1 MTHEWQQPLRRLEY
15 KYLHGDAQVQNWK
28 LVLFIRA
35 LDHGYEIMG
44 INGNV
49 WRDRD
54 LMVREATV

>member
-1 MTHEWQQPLRRLEY
+1 MTHDWQQPLRKLEY
-15 KYLHGDAQVQNWK
+15 KYIHPQGEPVGWQ

-35 LDHGYEIMG
+35 LDHSYEIMG

-54 LMVREATV
+54 VIVREATV

>member
-1 MTHEWQQPLRRLEY
+1 MTYEWTQPLRRLEY
-15 KYLHGDAQVQNWK
+15 KYLNPGGASCTWQ

-35 LDHGYEIMG
+35 LDNGYEIMG

-54 LMVREATV
+54 VIVREATV